1 MPTSYSYCT
10 LTDDLDLGLRLNK
23 EKTKLFGINMSPT
36 TYIYIDDRALKNI
49 IDTQGGTECDAIA
62 REGTMR
68 TVFIIPKKIWGTG
81 GISKQMKLKI

>member
-1 MPTSYSYCT
+1 
-10 LTDDLDLGLRLNK
+10 
-23 EKTKLFGINMSPT
+23 MSPT

-81 GISKQMKLKI
+81 GISKQMKLKIWKSGASLSMVQRHNNWQKDKTDIPDIN